1 MHLKRYSRS
10 MSLILVLLLLGIFSS
25 VGLAKEITITWW
37 TNPWRIAPPGF
48 PEDQAPT
55 AEDFPAWA
63 SQEFMKLH
71 PNVKVVYE
79 VVPNAGY
86 SQKITASI
94 LAGTTPDLLKDYTYK
109 RQWAAQG
116 LLEPIDPYLTPEEM
130 ADWYDY
136 TLAKGLVDGKHYIF
150 PWNNSSNG
158 MGVTMLL
165 NPEIFAARNVELPA
179 LPSRAWSIDEFF
191 EIAQKLSYD
200 SDGDGVNDHYAFA
213 VGAKDIENSLAWLYL
228 FGGRMFNEDE
238 TEVILNSPES
248 AAALQFLVDAMYVHE
263 IAPKGAEGMGVYDII
278 GLFHQGRTAIG
289 YGGPY
294 EIGRIDRYYKE
305 GNLDRVF
312 PVNIAPFPYRPGYD
326 PIALGGSG
334 GYVVFKQ
341 KDAEKRAM
349 VMEFAKFLTNH
360 ENTAALKS
368 LLYVTAR
375 KSVNE
380 HLYDDSPFAE
390 DISVY
395 TQAMEHSLPFLGS
408 PEIEFGPAR
417 DHLQA
422 MFEAVFARTKTP
434 EQALEDFAK
443 EANRILFNKR

>member
-1 MHLKRYSRS
+1 MKRYFKT
-10 MSLILVLLLLGIFSS
+10 MNLILIVLLIGISS
-25 VGLAKEITITWW
+25 SAGLAKDITITWW
-37 TNPWRIAPPGF
+37 TNPWRVAPPGF

-55 AEDFPAWA
+55 SEDFPAWA
-63 SQEFMKLH
+63 SEEFMRLH
-71 PNVKVVYE
+71 PNVKVIYE

-94 LAGTTPDLLKDYTYK
+94 LAGNSPDLLKDYTYK
-109 RQWAAQG
+109 KQWAAQG
-116 LLEPIDPYLTPEEM
+116 LLEPIDSYLSAEDKE
-130 ADWYDY
+130 DWYEY
-136 TLAKGLVDGKHYIF
+136 TLSKGLVNGKHYIF

-165 NPEIFAARNVELPA
+165 NPEIFAARNVEMPA
-179 LPSRAWSIDEFF
+179 LPSRAWDIDEFL
-191 EIAQKLSYD
+191 EKAKQLSYD
-200 SDGDGVNDHYAFA
+200 SDQDGINDHFAFA
-213 VGAKDIENSLAWLYL
+213 FGAKDSENTLAWLYL
-228 FGGRMFNEDE
+228 FGGRMFNDDE
-238 TEVILNSPES
+238 TEVILASPES
-248 AAALQFLVDAMYVHE
+248 AAALQFLLDAMHVHQ

-278 GLFHQGRTAIG
+278 GLFHQGKTAIG

-294 EIGRIDRYYKE
+294 EIGRIDRYFKE
-305 GNLDRVF
+305 GSLDRNF
-312 PVNIAPFPYRPGYD
+312 PVNIAPFPSRPGYD

-341 KDAEKRAM
+341 KDAEKRDM

-380 HLYDDSPFAE
+380 HLYDGSPFAE
-390 DISVY
+390 DIAVY
-395 TQAMEHSLPFLGS
+395 TQAMEHSIAFYGS
-408 PEIEFGPAR
+408 PEIDFTPAK

-434 EQALEDFAK
+434 EQALADFTK